1 MVLHIKNQAT
11 DRAVRRLARIKRS
24 TLTAAVHEA
33 VERELERERA
43 QVPLIER
50 LTRIEDRQP
59 ARSKRGPRPA
69 DRTLFDET

>member
-11 DRAVRRLARIKRS
+11 DRAVRRLARIKRT
-24 TLTAAVHEA
+24 TLTRAVHEA

-50 LTRIEDRQP
+50 LTRIEDRQA
-59 ARSKRGPRPA
+59 ARSKRSGRPA